1 MTKRFMI
8 NADDADDNIIQNND
22 ELLEDMLQS
31 SILESDGDVLDPYDR
46 YEEDIAMLMEAGI
59 KTYRFSIDWSKIQPE
74 EGKFDEQAFERFS
87 RILRY
92 CRDHSVDPI
101 VTLIH

>member
-1 MTKRFMI
+1 MTEWFMI
-8 NADDADDNIIQNND
+8 NTDDADDNDIQDND
-22 ELLEDMLQS
+22 MEDTLQP
-31 SILESDGDVLDPYDR
+31 SILEEDGDMLDPYDR
-46 YEEDIAMLMEAGI
+46 YEEDIAMLVEAGI

>member
-1 MTKRFMI
+1 
-8 NADDADDNIIQNND
+8 
-22 ELLEDMLQS
+22 ML
-31 SILESDGDVLDPYDR
+31 V
-46 YEEDIAMLMEAGI
+46 EAGI

-92 CRDHSVDPI
+92 CRDHSVEPI